1 MTSEIQIGPG
11 IVNLTI
17 FGFSGRL
24 TESFL
29 DLEETIEVICVS
41 IFTIQVRK
49 QVQ

>member
-1 MTSEIQIGPG
+1 MKSEIQRGPW
-11 IVNLTI
+11 IVTLPI

-29 DLEETIEVICVS
+29 DLEETIEVICVN
-41 IFTIQVRK
+41 IFTLQVRK